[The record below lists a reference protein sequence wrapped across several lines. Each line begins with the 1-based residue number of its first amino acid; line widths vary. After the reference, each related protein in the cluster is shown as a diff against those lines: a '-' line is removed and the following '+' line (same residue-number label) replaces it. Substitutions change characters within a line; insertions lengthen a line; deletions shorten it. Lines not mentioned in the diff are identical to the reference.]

1 MNGRIRPPSIAC
13 TAPMQLAVAWTF
25 INNGPLYTTRQR
37 RAPST
42 VTLDISLCL
51 SAPARVPAVYRS
63 TLLACLPAGQGCFF
77 PSQGSP
83 LHYVSWSLRILADCY
98 TQILDYSMA
107 QAGPQRQP
115 KPHSRLDNASPNSL
129 RTSQAED
136 AGKTANHGAHD

>member
-1 MNGRIRPPSIAC
+1 MHSANAAC
-13 TAPMQLAVAWTF
+13 RCLDIHQQRAV
-25 INNGPLYTTRQR
+25 IHY
-37 RAPST
+37 PST
-42 VTLDISLCL
+42 SSTFNRHAGYISVSLCT
-51 SAPARVPAVYRS
+51 RS
-63 TLLACLPAGQGCFF
+63 SPCCVSFDPACLPAGRTRVFF

-136 AGKTANHGAHD
+136 AGKTESRRP